1 MQPSNPIKNNAIN
14 IESLPKI
21 MNCVNLEMMLD
32 IRPKAGKINIY
43 TSGCPKNQNRCWNK
57 IKSPPLNGS
66 KKALLK
72 CLSLIII
79 VMQAA
84 KTGIDII
91 NNNDVKNID
100 QENNSIKLNRYNRL
114 KEDTDSMLDMKFIE
128 PNSELKP
135 ARCKLKNSKSI
146 DE

>member
-1 MQPSNPIKNNAIN
+1 M
-14 IESLPKI
+14 
-21 MNCVNLEMMLD
+21 
-32 IRPKAGKINIY
+32 
-43 TSGCPKNQNRCWNK
+43 
-57 IKSPPLNGS
+57 
-66 KKALLK
+66 
-72 CLSLIII
+72 II

-91 NNNDVKNID
+91 NSNDVKNMD

-135 ARCKLKNSKSI
+135 AKCKLKNSKSI